1 MKGKIRGS
9 SLIMAVAGLLLAAG
23 SMTIFSACLP
33 KADGSYMNCHN
44 AQIAVAV
51 CGLCLALL
59 FLVGTFVRKK
69 AVRLFFDAAALVLCA
84 VTFMIPGTLVHIC
97 NLSNM
102 HCRVRLRPF
111 AKGAAIF
118 IALLTIWDIYKLI
131 RNKPEYGSGE
141 E

>member
-1 MKGKIRGS
+1 MKGKIRGI

-23 SMTIFSACLP
+23 CMTIVSACLP

-51 CGLCLALL
+51 CGICLALL
-59 FLVGTFVRKK
+59 FLAEAFVRNKT
-69 AVRLFFDAAALVLCA
+69 ARLILDAAALALCP
-84 VTFMIPGTLVHIC
+84 VIFMIPGTLVHIC
-97 NLSNM
+97 LLSKM
-102 HCRVRLRPF
+102 YCQVRLRPF

-118 IALLTIWDIYKLI
+118 IALLTIWDIFQI
-131 RNKPEYGSGE
+131 VRNKPGYGSGE